1 MKSRFLIT
9 ILALWVLSL
18 SAQAQEYERKLSP
31 RGKEKARQEQMRAA
45 TQKEEKPKIQYPLLN
60 GLMIGVDLFDP
71 AARLFGQKYGAY
83 QVSAELNL
91 YNRFFPIWEIGIGS
105 AKIPPKTRTL
115 PTKENRHCTT
125 ASG

>member
-91 YNRFFPIWEIGIGS
+91 YNRFFPICINILIQ
-105 AKIPPKTRTL
+105 AQF
-115 PTKENRHCTT
+115 
-125 ASG
+125 